1 MIQKWVATVTD
12 YLVETGTA
20 GWHQRFMPHERRKP
34 AAPETPAKQLAGFIA
49 KFDPAVAKQ
58 IRSTRAAV
66 RQRFPTAIELVY
78 DNYNFL
84 AIGYSATERPS
95 DCIVSLAANAKGVGL
110 SFYYGATLSD
120 PHKILLGSGNQN
132 RFIRLES
139 AATLARPEV
148 QDLIGAAV
156 RQAKTPLPETGGG
169 YTVIKSIS
177 AKQRPRR
184 LPAK

>member
-1 MIQKWVATVTD
+1 MDRSSGQAKHNVARRR
-12 YLVETGTA
+12 L
-20 GWHQRFMPHERRKP
+20 HQAH
-34 AAPETPAKQLAGFIA
+34 
-49 KFDPAVAKQ
+49 V
-58 IRSTRAAV
+58 
-66 RQRFPTAIELVY
+66 
-78 DNYNFL
+78 
-84 AIGYSATERPS
+84 
-95 DCIVSLAANAKGVGL
+95 GVG
-110 SFYYGATLSD
+110 SD

-184 LPAK
+184 LPAQ